1 MSSSILSTACDTQL
15 IVKVHHLL
23 EISQFLLVGLPTMRG
38 LISHG
43 GESLQ
48 WVCTWSMFVCAS
60 FAWMPVIVRLRRF
73 KRNWKQDV
81 EVLNSN
87 CFWIYLRHNVNCN
100 IDNDK
105 KIKWFVVANGV
116 MTHQLLVIQHLSH
129 PVRTNN
135 EFSNGFINNQRM
147 KTYFRQYEEIL
158 IGILTKQH

>member
-48 WVCTWSMFVCAS
+48 WVCTWSIFVCAS

-81 EVLNSN
+81 EVVNSN
-87 CFWIYLRHNVNCN
+87 CFWIYLRHNVNA
-100 IDNDK
+100 ILIT
-105 KIKWFVVANGV
+105 IKNLLLTNGV

-135 EFSNGFINNQRM
+135 EFSNGFINNYYGWKRISDNM
-147 KTYFRQYEEIL
+147 RRF
-158 IGILTKQH
+158 